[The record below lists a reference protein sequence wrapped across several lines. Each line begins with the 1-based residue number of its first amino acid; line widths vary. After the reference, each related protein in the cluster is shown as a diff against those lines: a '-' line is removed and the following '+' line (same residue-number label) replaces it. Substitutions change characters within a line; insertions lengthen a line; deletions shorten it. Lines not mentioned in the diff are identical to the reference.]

1 MSVIKMKASD
11 GEASPLSGGGMDR
24 VVEKKGLSK
33 RVKLGIGGALLLV
46 AATSFY
52 TMAPDAS
59 SQTVAADRVTVST
72 VERGTF
78 DDFLPFRAR
87 LVALGVDLA
96 EPFALVHRLTD
107 LDRECGELT

>member
-59 SQTVAADRVTVST
+59 SQTVAADRASGIPPASGSPPRRWSR
-72 VERGTF
+72 RGRNWR
-78 DDFLPFRAR
+78 RA
-87 LVALGVDLA
+87 G
-96 EPFALVHRLTD
+96 
-107 LDRECGELT
+107 